1 MKHTLVA
8 AAILASFFAG
18 SASAQ
23 SSVTVYGLL
32 DAGLTSEHGG
42 ADGSV
47 TKLATGVQSGSRIGF
62 KGTEDL
68 GNNLKVNFLLENG
81 LDLDTGANRQG
92 ALFGRKAYVGL
103 SGDFGAVNLGLQHN
117 PLFTALDNI
126 DPFETGLTGASLN
139 LMSVASLRTKNS
151 IMYETPKVKGL
162 SAAIM
167 VGLGEKPDS
176 ASLGR
181 TIDFSIDYANGPLV
195 LTLAH
200 DKRKDSELN
209 TAKVTLLGGTYDFG
223 PAKLHAAYET
233 DKDDAGTDFRNY
245 MLGVSAPVSAA
256 GSVMASYIKKDDRT
270 NARRGGRQLAIGY
283 TYALSKRTN
292 LYTSYGRI
300 NNDGAGSNFV
310 GDASSG
316 GSVPLPGHNSSA
328 FTAGMRLKF

>member
-8 AAILASFFAG
+8 AAVLATLFAG

-68 GNNLKVNFLLENG
+68 GNNLKANFLLENG
-81 LDLDTGANRQG
+81 LDVDTGANRQG

-103 SGDFGAVNLGLQHN
+103 SGGYGAVNLGLQHN

-126 DPFETGLTGASLN
+126 DPFETGMTGASIN

-151 IMYETPKVKGL
+151 IMYETPKVNGL
-162 SAAIM
+162 SAAVM

-176 ASLGR
+176 NTLGR

-200 DKRKDSELN
+200 DNRKDTPLN

-233 DKDDAGTDFRNY
+233 DKDDAGTDFRDY
-245 MLGVSAPVSAA
+245 MLGVSAPVGAA
-256 GSVMASYIKKDDRT
+256 GSVMASYIRKDDRT
-270 NARRGGRQLAIGY
+270 NTRRGGRQLAIGY

-300 NNDGAGSNFV
+300 NNDGAGTNFV